1 MRSTFERQMERLC
14 PTYSPNASNKCTVA
28 LLLCSE
34 DDRAYVGLN
43 IMRHQTLLG
52 LLCLAG
58 VLAGLTGCAG
68 KIRYPNYY
76 VLNLPAPVPIAGQ
89 RKPLPGS
96 VAVREFRAPAF
107 LRAGPI
113 AFRESAEHLDFY
125 SYHRWIVDPR
135 STVTNAIIQNIQ
147 VRRLFQSAQ
156 LFDGRASSDYLLT
169 GTLDHLEEVDKGREV
184 FVEVC
189 VSAQLTNLRTGDVL
203 WSDTSS
209 ETTKLDD
216 RAVPGLVT
224 AMSQTAESVVAHLVS
239 SMQGRLA
246 TASASISRRGAEQQ

>member
-1 MRSTFERQMERLC
+1 MEAC
-14 PTYSPNASNKCTVA
+14 AQPITEASNKCTVA
-28 LLLCSE
+28 LLLSSE
-34 DDRAYVGLN
+34 DGRAYVGLN
-43 IMRHQTLLG
+43 IMRHRTLLG
-52 LLCLAG
+52 LVCLAG
-58 VLAGLTGCAG
+58 VLAGLPGCAG

-76 VLNLPAPVPIAGQ
+76 VLNLPAPVPVADQ

-125 SYHRWIVDPR
+125 NFHRWVVDPR
-135 STVTNAIIQNIQ
+135 STVTNAIIQNLQ
-147 VRRLFQSAQ
+147 ARRLFQSAQ
-156 LFDGRASSDYLLT
+156 LFDGRGSSDYLLT
-169 GTLDHLEEVDKGREV
+169 GTLDHLEEVDEGREV

-189 VSAQLTNLRTGDVL
+189 VSAQLTNVRTGDVL
-203 WSDTSS
+203 WRDTSS

-224 AMSQTAESVVAHLVS
+224 AMSQTAESVVGHLVS
-239 SMQGRLA
+239 SMQDRLA
-246 TASASISRRGAEQQ
+246 TASASLSRREAEPQ